1 MISREILQAYAFSAP
16 IVCAVVCMVMMLLDA
31 AGYRRNAQEKQLRRF
46 LALTYLVTSL
56 GWLGMVLY
64 VVAPRAF
71 VFYLPMFLL
80 TIMLEE
86 VMLYRFVSRITGLGQ
101 PRRFSSLHLAIPL
114 LIVAAATVSCLVVPV
129 EQQAVA
135 IYGETTAD
143 TNLWFKVMYTITTV
157 IFIIYNS
164 LYPILNLRNIRRY
177 RLFVVNYSSDEQ
189 RISLHWLTLM
199 QALILVSVPFPLAG
213 LLLGISTFS
222 SSALVWLGAL
232 PSFMFYLILC
242 YNMLDDNYL
251 IIQPE
256 TIEEEDTGK
265 EPVEEETTVLDPKGF
280 SRYMR
285 EKKPYLN
292 PKLRI
297 TDLAAGLHTN
307 RTYLSAFINREYGMN
322 FCRLIN
328 QCRLRALDRLR
339 TAPENADKS
348 NMELVLMAGFSGY
361 RNYIRIKNEEDKQNL
376 LKVFE
381 R

>member
-1 MISREILQAYAFSAP
+1 MISRELLEAYAFSAP

-46 LALTYLVTSL
+46 LALTYFVTSL

-71 VFYLPMFLL
+71 VYYLPMFLL

-86 VMLYRFVSRITGLGQ
+86 VMFYRFVSQITGLGQ
-101 PRRFSSLHLAIPL
+101 PRHFSSLHLAIPL
-114 LIVAAATVSCLVVPV
+114 LIVVAATVSCLVIPI
-129 EQQAVA
+129 EQQAIA

-143 TNLWFKVMYTITTV
+143 TNLWFKIMYTITTV

-189 RISLHWLTLM
+189 RISLHWLTVM
-199 QALILVSVPFPLAG
+199 QTLILVSVPFPLAG

-251 IIQPE
+251 VIQPE
-256 TIEEEDTGK
+256 TIEEEHIGE
-265 EPVEEETTVLDPKGF
+265 EPTTALDRKGF

-339 TAPENADKS
+339 TAPENADKT

>member
-1 MISREILQAYAFSAP
+1 MISREVLEAYAFSAP

-64 VVAPRAF
+64 VIAPRAF

-114 LIVAAATVSCLVVPV
+114 LIVVGATVSCLVVPF

-189 RISLHWLTLM
+189 RISLHWLTVM
-199 QALILVSVPFPLAG
+199 QTLILVSVPFPLAG

-251 IIQPE
+251 VIQPE
-256 TIEEEDTGK
+256 TIEEEHIGE
-265 EPVEEETTVLDPKGF
+265 EPTTALDRKGF

-339 TAPENADKS
+339 TAPENADKT